1 MGVGLTVAW
10 TDIPLHQRPAADLG
24 IDKSIDAAG
33 CSVSPAGPMPAGHAG
48 RTVLSSHMG
57 AKSRTRSA
65 SAEMG
70 RSLYHRRTHRRTLV
84 ARLWVLTLSPTQNL
98 KDRNTHGYIEGP
110 REPTLAYQ
118 LRKGGGQSRVVPC
131 RFETEDR
138 RSVGENRV
146 SDYSCPVL
154 LHGSATAVAAPARG
168 NGFDAHGVGH
178 LLPVTVLAEAEF
190 GMLAVSTLG
199 AVMAHSGRAIM
210 LVTALLGGE
219 HAAQWAA

>member
-1 MGVGLTVAW
+1 MLAARCCQATWAPSLELVALLRKWVARCITVVRIEELW
-10 TDIPLHQRPAADLG
+10 
-24 IDKSIDAAG
+24 
-33 CSVSPAGPMPAGHAG
+33 
-48 RTVLSSHMG
+48 
-57 AKSRTRSA
+57 
-65 SAEMG
+65 
-70 RSLYHRRTHRRTLV
+70 V

-154 LHGSATAVAAPARG
+154 LHGSATAVAAPAR
-168 NGFDAHGVGH
+168 AATVSM
-178 LLPVTVLAEAEF
+178 LMESVT
-190 GMLAVSTLG
+190 SCP
-199 AVMAHSGRAIM
+199 
-210 LVTALLGGE
+210 
-219 HAAQWAA
+219 